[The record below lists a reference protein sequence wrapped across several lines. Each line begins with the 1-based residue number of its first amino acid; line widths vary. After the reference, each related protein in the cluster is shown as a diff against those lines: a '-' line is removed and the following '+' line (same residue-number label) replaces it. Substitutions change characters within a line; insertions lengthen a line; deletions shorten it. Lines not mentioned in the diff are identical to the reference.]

1 MLLAVF
7 VATYFVLSVYI
18 QMSMRALETNLA
30 TGVGLSVMLVTAIAS
45 FYALAR
51 AVTLH
56 RSLHLAESVSWI
68 FIDRL
73 FIPLVT
79 WYLHIRHVGVKVET
93 AFTSPWMVVLL
104 LLLFDPIGAFRKSI
118 RTTIIMKDGHF
129 GGRPSETTSPRTKGK
144 GSASIIP
151 C

>member
-1 MLLAVF
+1 
-7 VATYFVLSVYI
+7 
-18 QMSMRALETNLA
+18 MRALETNLA
-30 TGVGLSVMLVTAIAS
+30 TGVGLSAMLVIAIAC

-56 RSLHLAESVSWI
+56 RSLHLVDSVSWI

-79 WYLHIRHVGVKVET
+79 WYLHIRHVGLKVET

-104 LLLFDPIGAFRKSI
+104 LLLFDPTAAFRKSI
-118 RTTIIMKDGHF
+118 RNTVIMKDGNF
-129 GGRPSETTSPRTKGK
+129 FRPL
-144 GSASIIP
+144 IP
-151 C
+151 ENPKSSFDYSLVYICLAILYWRLAR